1 MGPDQLLSLITN
13 KLINHI
19 ALLLWNFV
27 KKASDLQCA
36 HWGRSAKNVSFNFS
50 KLNRVKCST
59 NFC

>member
-27 KKASDLQCA
+27 KKHQIC
-36 HWGRSAKNVSFNFS
+36 NVHTGVEVQKMSP
-50 KLNRVKCST
+50 ST
-59 NFC
+59 SQN